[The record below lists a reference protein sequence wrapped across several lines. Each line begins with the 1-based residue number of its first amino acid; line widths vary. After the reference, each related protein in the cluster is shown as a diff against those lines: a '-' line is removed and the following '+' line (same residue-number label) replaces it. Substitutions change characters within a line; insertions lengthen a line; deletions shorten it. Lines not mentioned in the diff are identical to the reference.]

1 MIISL
6 GKNNMEEESAEISEK
21 TAKEER
27 IERLQPYQYK
37 KGQSGNPGGRPAG
50 KSLKQYTREMLA
62 EMSDDERQE
71 FLHGLPK
78 DKIWAMGEGNPESQT
93 DITSNGEGL
102 VPILVKFIN
111 AKDDT
116 NTTGVQ
122 KAI

>member
-1 MIISL
+1 
-6 GKNNMEEESAEISEK
+6 MEEEETNTGNSKKSVEH
-21 TAKEER
+21 
-27 IERLQPYQYK
+27 LQPYQFR
-37 KGQSGNPGGRPAG
+37 KGQSGNPSGRPAG
-50 KSLKQYTREMLA
+50 KTLKMYTREMLTA
-62 EMSDDERQE
+62 MTDEERQE

-78 DKIWAMGEGNPESQT
+78 DKIWAMGEGNPENQT